1 MVCWAIDLRSPASY
15 AYPHAARS
23 ARSLMTTPD
32 VAAAQSRLA
41 RATWRAGQHA
51 ELGPALLVLAAWV
64 ALVVSGGHS
73 AGMDMGAHPA
83 SVWTAAAAGLPGWT
97 LMTVAMMGPA
107 ALARFRDIGA
117 AAAHPARA
125 TAGFAL
131 AYLAVWAVFGFGV
144 LAAAAIAG
152 IPGTRALALV
162 LLAAVGWQLSPVKRR
177 LLRVSHRKP
186 GHRIAPDN
194 SKRPPG
200 SVSASS
206 VSGKPGSVSGKP
218 GSVSGKPGSRPGS
231 VSGKAALAHG
241 LRYGLCCL
249 GACWCLMLV
258 MVVAPAG
265 QLLWLAGLSA
275 LITAERVFPVRE
287 SAAAAAL
294 GVAAVATLSIG
305 GLF

>member
-1 MVCWAIDLRSPASY
+1 
-15 AYPHAARS
+15 
-23 ARSLMTTPD
+23 MTTPD
-32 VAAAQSRLA
+32 VADAQSRLA

-51 ELGPALLVLAAWV
+51 ELGPALLVVAAWV
-64 ALVVSGGHS
+64 ALVLSGEHS

-97 LMTVAMMGPA
+97 LMTIAMMGPA
-107 ALARFRDIGA
+107 ALARFRYVGA

-144 LAAAAIAG
+144 QAAAASIAG
-152 IPGTRALALV
+152 VPGTRALALV

-177 LLRVSHRKP
+177 LLRGSHREP
-186 GHRIAPDN
+186 GQPAAPDN
-194 SKRPPG
+194 SKRRR
-200 SVSASS
+200 
-206 VSGKPGSVSGKP
+206 
-218 GSVSGKPGSRPGS
+218 RPGS
-231 VSGKAALAHG
+231 LSGKAALAHG

-258 MVVAPAG
+258 MVAAPAG

-275 LITAERVFPVRE
+275 LITAERAFPVRE

-294 GVAAVATLSIG
+294 GVAALATLSIG